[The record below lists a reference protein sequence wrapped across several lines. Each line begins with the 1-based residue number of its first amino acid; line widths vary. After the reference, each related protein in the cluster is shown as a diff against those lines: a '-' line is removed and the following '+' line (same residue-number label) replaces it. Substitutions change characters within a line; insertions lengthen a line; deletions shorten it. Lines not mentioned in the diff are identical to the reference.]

1 MLSKKEVKDIQSLSL
16 KKNRDETKLF
26 VAEGPKIA
34 EELVSLVPGRVKGV
48 FALEAWIREQPSF
61 PPGFRIES
69 IPAEVL
75 EKISG
80 LKTPNQVVIVLEQ
93 FPVQK
98 PDITGWALYLDT
110 IQDPGNLGT
119 IIRTADWFGIK
130 NIICSKGCADMY
142 NPKVVQS
149 TMASIA
155 RVQVF
160 YDEEDTWLSE
170 QNLPVY
176 AANLD
181 GKPISD
187 ISTAGKGILLIG
199 NESKGIR
206 DEFLQL
212 ATEKITISR
221 KGQAESLNAAVATG
235 ILLSQLLP

>member
-34 EELVSLVPGRVKGV
+34 GELVSLVPGMIQGI
-48 FALEAWIREQPSF
+48 FALEAWIKDQPSF
-61 PPGFRIES
+61 PKGLRVES
-69 IPAEVL
+69 IPVEVL

-80 LKTPNQVVIVLEQ
+80 LKTPNQVVVVLDQ
-93 FPVQK
+93 FPVQE
-98 PDITGWALYLDT
+98 PDLAGWALYLDT

-155 RVQVF
+155 RVKVF
-160 YDEEDTWLSE
+160 YDEEDSWLSK

-176 AANLD
+176 AASLH
-181 GKPISD
+181 GKPVSEISK
-187 ISTAGKGILLIG
+187 TGKGILMIG

-206 DEFLQL
+206 DDFMKL

-221 KGQAESLNAAVATG
+221 KGEAESLNAAVATG